1 LPKSDQKDLKFSEKD
16 LKFWKN
22 DLKFLK
28 KDLKFLEKGF
38 KRKIIPENVIFYSKM
53 NRIYKRNPTILTLT
67 I

>member
-1 LPKSDQKDLKFSEKD
+1 
-16 LKFWKN
+16 
-22 DLKFLK
+22 
-28 KDLKFLEKGF
+28 LEKGF